1 MRRRSSETVV
11 ESMPIARLL
20 SRSHLAIAL
29 SYVAGYVLLDW
40 VSYVH
45 PFALSGITPWNP
57 QTGLSFALILL
68 FGSEF
73 IPWLFV
79 APFVADVLVRQLPL
93 PLVAESLI
101 VLLIGFGYGGAT
113 MLLLLPRVSFDP
125 TLKSMRSLLWLM
137 VAALVSIAIVTVG
150 HVSVLIIFGILAPQE
165 FGQATLRAFIGDVIG
180 VTVVTPFLLIFFTR
194 RRFPTIS
201 WEAPL
206 LFLII
211 VAALW
216 TVFGFVDAYRFQL
229 FYVLFIPI
237 IWTAVRFGLEGVT
250 SGLVMTQI
258 GLIGAIQLSAQSA
271 IDVTAYQALMLV
283 LAVTGL
289 ALGVLVDAQQRT
301 QQQLRLQQEALHRA
315 SRLGTMGEFA
325 AAVAHELNQPLFA
338 ISNYARL
345 VKSAVE
351 KRPPDAAAA
360 VEAAGSAIEQVDR
373 AAEVVR
379 RFREFIRLGRSET
392 APLAVEQL
400 VREAQSYC
408 RAELERHGVELETRL
423 ARNLPNVMVDALQI
437 NQVIVNLVRNAVEAL
452 AQAGR
457 LDGLVTI
464 EAESDAVGTIELRVR
479 DNGPGFDVDLA
490 EQPITPFLTTK
501 HDGLGLGLSL
511 ARSIVEA
518 HGGKLRIESSPRGA
532 TVFFTL
538 QSAQATKQRHDGG
551 FDRRRCRGTSI
562 PPAALG
568 GPGNAGSMLRIG

>member
-1 MRRRSSETVV
+1 MRRRSSETVI

-20 SRSHLAIAL
+20 SRSHLTIAL

-79 APFVADVLVRQLPL
+79 APFVADALVRQLPL
-93 PLVAESLI
+93 PLVAESLV
-101 VLLIGFGYGGAT
+101 VLLIGLGYGGAT
-113 MLLLLPRVSFDP
+113 ALLLSPRVRFDP
-125 TLKSMRSLLWLM
+125 TLTSLRSLLWLM
-137 VAALVSIAIVTVG
+137 AAALVSIAIVAVG
-150 HVSVLIIFGILAPQE
+150 HVSVLVTFSILAPNE
-165 FGQATLRAFIGDVIG
+165 FGQAALRAFIGDVIG
-180 VTVVTPFLLIFFTR
+180 VMVVTPFLLIFFTR

-201 WEAPL
+201 WEALLIL
-206 LFLII
+206 LFI
-211 VAALW
+211 VAALSA
-216 TVFGFVDAYRFQL
+216 VFGFVDAYRFQL

-258 GLIGAIQLSAQSA
+258 GLIGAIQISGQSS
-271 IDVTAYQALMLV
+271 IDVTAYQALMVV

-338 ISNYARL
+338 IANYARL

-360 VEAAGSAIEQVDR
+360 VEAAGSAITQVDR

-392 APLAVEQL
+392 GPLAVEQL
-400 VREAQSYC
+400 VHEARSYC
-408 RAELERHGVELETRL
+408 RPELERHGVELETRL
-423 ARNLPNVMVDALQI
+423 ARNLPKVMVDALQI

-457 LDGLVTI
+457 LDGRVTI
-464 EAESDAVGTIELRVR
+464 EAESDGSGTVELRVR

-490 EQPITPFLTTK
+490 KQPITPFSTTK

-538 QSAQATKQRHDGG
+538 QRAPSDETAT
-551 FDRRRCRGTSI
+551 
-562 PPAALG
+562 
-568 GPGNAGSMLRIG
+568 

>member
-1 MRRRSSETVV
+1 MKRRSRETVAA
-11 ESMPIARLL
+11 SMPLARLL
-20 SRSHLAIAL
+20 SRSHLTIAL
-29 SYVAGYVLLDW
+29 GYIAGYVLLDW

-45 PFALSGITPWNP
+45 PFAVSGITPWNP

-68 FGSEF
+68 LGPEF
-73 IPWLFV
+73 LPWLFV

-93 PLVAESLI
+93 PLAAESLV
-101 VLLIGFGYGGAT
+101 VLVLGFGYGGAT
-113 MLLLLPRVSFDP
+113 ALLLSPRVGFDP
-125 TLKSMRSLLWLM
+125 TLTSMRALLWLM
-137 VAALVSIAIVTVG
+137 AAALVSIAIVAVG
-150 HVSVLIIFGILAPQE
+150 HASVLVTFSILAPNE
-165 FGQATLRAFIGDVIG
+165 FGQAALRAFIGDVIG

-206 LFLII
+206 LLLVI

-216 TVFGFVDAYRFQL
+216 AVFGFVDAYRFQL

-250 SGLVMTQI
+250 AGLIVTQI
-258 GLIGAIQLSAQSA
+258 GLIAAIQISGQSA
-271 IDVTAYQALMLV
+271 IDVTAYQALMVV

-289 ALGVLVDAQQRT
+289 AIGVLVNAQQRT

-325 AAVAHELNQPLFA
+325 AAVAHEINQPLTA
-338 ISNYARL
+338 IANYARL
-345 VKSAVE
+345 AKRAIE
-351 KRPPDAAAA
+351 KQPPDAATA
-360 VEAAGSAIEQVDR
+360 VEATSSAIEQVDR

-392 APLAVEQL
+392 GPLTVEQL
-400 VREAQSYC
+400 VHEAQSFC
-408 RAELERHGVELETRL
+408 RPELERHGVELDTRL
-423 ARNLPNVMVDALQI
+423 ARNLPEVLVDALQI
-437 NQVIVNLVRNAVEAL
+437 EQVIVNLVRNAVEAL
-452 AQAGR
+452 SQAGR
-457 LDGLVTI
+457 LDGRVTI
-464 EAESDAVGTIELRVR
+464 EAESETPGKVEVRVR

-490 EQPITPFLTTK
+490 EQPITPFATTK

-532 TVFFTL
+532 IVSFTL
-538 QSAQATKQRHDGG
+538 QSAPSEEAT
-551 FDRRRCRGTSI
+551 
-562 PPAALG
+562 A
-568 GPGNAGSMLRIG
+568 

>member
-20 SRSHLAIAL
+20 SRSHLTIAL

-79 APFVADVLVRQLPL
+79 APFVADALVRQLPL
-93 PLVAESLI
+93 PLTAESLV

-113 MLLLLPRVSFDP
+113 ALLLSPRVSFDP
-125 TLKSMRSLLWLM
+125 TLTSLRSLLWLM
-137 VAALVSIAIVTVG
+137 AAALVSIAIVTVG
-150 HVSVLIIFGILAPQE
+150 HVSVLVTYSILAPNE
-165 FGQATLRAFIGDVIG
+165 FGQAALRAFIGDVIG
-180 VTVVTPFLLIFFTR
+180 VMVVTPFLLIFFTR

-201 WEAPL
+201 WEAL
-206 LFLII
+206 LLLLVI
-211 VAALW
+211 VTALW
-216 TVFGFVDAYRFQL
+216 AVFGFVDAYRFQL

-250 SGLVMTQI
+250 SAIVMTQI
-258 GLIGAIQLSAQSA
+258 GLIGAIQISGQSS
-271 IDVTAYQALMLV
+271 IDVTAYQALMVV

-379 RFREFIRLGRSET
+379 RFRDFIRLGRSET
-392 APLAVEQL
+392 GPLAVEQL
-400 VREAQSYC
+400 VHEAQSYC
-408 RAELERHGVELETRL
+408 RPELERHGVELETRL
-423 ARNLPNVMVDALQI
+423 ARNLPKVMVDALQI

-457 LDGLVTI
+457 LDGRVTI
-464 EAESDAVGTIELRVR
+464 EAESDGSGTVELRVR

-490 EQPITPFLTTK
+490 KQPITPFSTTK

-538 QSAQATKQRHDGG
+538 QGTPSDETAT
-551 FDRRRCRGTSI
+551 
-562 PPAALG
+562 
-568 GPGNAGSMLRIG
+568 

>member
-11 ESMPIARLL
+11 ESMLIARLL
-20 SRSHLAIAL
+20 TRSHLTIAL

-45 PFALSGITPWNP
+45 PFAISGITPWNP

-79 APFVADVLVRQLPL
+79 APFVADALVRQLPL
-93 PLVAESLI
+93 PLAAESLI
-101 VLLIGFGYGGAT
+101 VLLIGFGYGGVTA
-113 MLLLLPRVSFDP
+113 LLLSPRVSFDP
-125 TLKSMRSLLWLM
+125 TLTSLRTLLWLM
-137 VAALVSIAIVTVG
+137 AAALVSIAIVAVG
-150 HVSVLIIFGILAPQE
+150 HVSVLVTFSILAPNE
-165 FGQATLRAFIGDVIG
+165 FGQAALRAFIGDVIG
-180 VTVVTPFLLIFFTR
+180 VMVVTPFLLIFFTR

-201 WEAPL
+201 WEALLIL
-206 LFLII
+206 LFI
-211 VAALW
+211 VAALSA
-216 TVFGFVDAYRFQL
+216 VFGFVDAYRFQL

-271 IDVTAYQALMLV
+271 IDVTAYQALMVV

-338 ISNYARL
+338 IANYARL

-360 VEAAGSAIEQVDR
+360 VEAAGSAITQVDR

-392 APLAVEQL
+392 GPLAVEQL
-400 VREAQSYC
+400 VHEARSYC
-408 RAELERHGVELETRL
+408 RPELERHGVELETRL
-423 ARNLPNVMVDALQI
+423 ARNLPKVMVDALQI

-457 LDGLVTI
+457 LDGRVTI
-464 EAESDAVGTIELRVR
+464 EAESDGSGTVELRVR

-490 EQPITPFLTTK
+490 KQPITPFSTTK

-538 QSAQATKQRHDGG
+538 QRAPSDETAT
-551 FDRRRCRGTSI
+551 
-562 PPAALG
+562 
-568 GPGNAGSMLRIG
+568 